1 MAVAEGGT
9 RAPGLARVAAIF
21 RRDALVALSYPGNF
35 ALSWLAIVI
44 EVVVVWYISR
54 LIPPSPKFGS
64 TGVAVGY
71 FQFVAINSAFVRFQ
85 SAALNSFAESIRD
98 AQLTGTLEI
107 VLATPTQL
115 PTLVLSSAVW
125 SFAFTS
131 LQTALFLLIA
141 IPFGLDLHHV
151 NLITAA
157 VFLVLTVGAVSPL
170 GVLAASLSMV
180 IKKTGPGGVHLERER
195 PAVRRRLHPAADAA
209 RGPADRGLDVADHA
223 RAQRIS
229 RRRGRRSAQRRRL
242 RCAVAARRVARADA
256 VLAVGFCE
264 VGSKSA
270 RRRHALDVLTQGVLR
285 DPVGT
290 YVPEQSGR

>member
-35 ALSWLAIVI
+35 ALSWMAIVI
-44 EVVVVWYISR
+44 EVVIAWYISK
-54 LIPPSPKFGS
+54 LVPPSAKFGS
-64 TGVAVGY
+64 TGAPVGY
-71 FQFVAINSAFVRFQ
+71 FQYLAINFAFVRFQ

-107 VLATPTQL
+107 VLSTPTQL
-115 PTLVLSSAVW
+115 PTLVLSSGVW

-151 NLITAA
+151 NLLTAA
-157 VFLVLTVGAVSPL
+157 VFLILTVGAVSPL

-180 IKKTGPGGVHLERER
+180 IKKTGPVEFISSASASLFGGMYL
-195 PAVRRRLHPAADAA
+195 PLRLMPIGLQVVGWLLPITHALNGFRAAAAGVPLSGVAPDAIW
-209 RGPADRGLDVADHA
+209 LLVA
-223 RAQRIS
+223 S
-229 RRRGRRSAQRRRL
+229 L
-242 RCAVAARRVARADA
+242 
-256 VLAVGFCE
+256 VLMPFSLWVFAKAVG
-264 VGSKSA
+264 KA
-270 RRRHALDVLTQGVLR
+270 RVD
-285 DPVGT
+285 GT
-290 YVPEQSGR
+290 LSMY